1 MDKVEGCRQ
10 GGEHLKKVDP
20 LCNSSSPALPP
31 ASVVSLQVSLSLT
44 LTDYASLSLKAHYLV
59 SPSLYLILPLSL
71 SVSLQPT
78 PPSPSFLCL
87 SANCLFQSFT
97 GAATRCLS
105 RSLSL
110 SVTVRYGYWYKP
122 HPYILDSQ

>member
-71 SVSLQPT
+71 SLYNPHHLLPPFSVFQQIVFSSLLLELQHDAFLV
-78 PPSPSFLCL
+78 PSPSL
-87 SANCLFQSFT
+87 
-97 GAATRCLS
+97 
-105 RSLSL
+105 
-110 SVTVRYGYWYKP
+110 
-122 HPYILDSQ
+122 